1 MAFKHLVLTAAA
13 LALLAPGA
21 ALAAHGKAGL
31 WSTTS
36 TISMNGMPPR
46 TNTAT
51 YCMTQEQV
59 NSDKPPPSENRDCT
73 MTNAHAS
80 GHTMSADM
88 VCKGSFNATGHFE
101 STYDSDTHYTSRIA
115 MQIQGMSMN
124 TTVDGHWVKGDC
136 AGAMH

>member
-1 MAFKHLVLTAAA
+1 MTFKHLVLTAAA

-36 TISMNGMPPR
+36 TMAMNGMPPR
-46 TNTAT
+46 TNTST
-51 YCMTQEQV
+51 YCMTQAQV
-59 NSDKPPPSENRDCT
+59 NSDKPPPSENHDCV
-73 MTNAHAS
+73 MQNEHVA

-88 VCKGSFNATGHFE
+88 VCHGSFEATGHFE
-101 STYDSDTHYTSRIA
+101 STYDSETHYTSKVS
-115 MQIQGMSMN
+115 MKMQGMEMN
-124 TTVDGHWVKGDC
+124 TTAVGRWLRADC